1 MLEHAAKLN
10 FEGIISKNA
19 QAPYRSDRNEAWWKV
34 KSVQKG
40 K

>member
-19 QAPYRSDRNEAWWKV
+19 QAPYRSDSNEAWWKV